1 MLRCLLLALATV
13 SLAWAVCAQDAPE
26 EADAGTNLPVETAP
40 GDGMPDAGTVE
51 VSLQEDGLH
60 LFCLNADAHEVFAR
74 IGVAAHLRVMVN
86 DTVDDRITANFV
98 GLAPWDAL
106 SGITAAYGLSMAEV
120 GGVIMI
126 SEGVPNGPAS
136 YLASEIATVP
146 TQYVPA
152 DRVKTLMPTF
162 LQNHIKMNRDQNAVV
177 LSAPSN
183 VIEKFRRDIAQ
194 LDVPAEQI
202 MIEVFMVELTDS
214 SMEDL
219 GVELSYSQAGMGL
232 GSNSDDGSLTYHGLA
247 WLPQSF
253 SASLS
258 ALASDSRAKIR
269 ARPRIATVSGQSA
282 EIFIGIERFLDKT
295 VRRLGSSGGE
305 QTSIDAG
312 VRLSLRPY
320 SGTGDIIIVDID
332 EAEISTLSAPDPVTG
347 LPNRTART
355 AETSVRV
362 ADGQTIILG
371 GLVQTEMRKDKGGI
385 PILRE
390 IPIIG
395 KLFEKTRTE
404 EIETELIIFITPR
417 KLTQTGHLPPEEEA
431 GIGERFGVELGGT
444 AAPPDAPVNDRPH
457 EPEGGE
463 R

>member
-1 MLRCLLLALATV
+1 MYPSMRRCLPAALAALV
-13 SLAWAVCAQDAPE
+13 LGACAYAQEAEPPAVT
-26 EADAGTNLPVETAP
+26 GTNLPEAVSSDEVIP
-40 GDGMPDAGTVE
+40 EAGTVE
-51 VSLQEDGLH
+51 VSLQSDGLH

-74 IGVAAHLRVMVN
+74 IGIAARLRVMVN
-86 DTVDDRITANFV
+86 DTVNDRITANLV
-98 GLAPWDAL
+98 GLPPRDVLAHV
-106 SGITAAYGLSMAEV
+106 TAAYGLSMAEV

-183 VIEKFRRDIAQ
+183 VIEKFRRDIEQ

-202 MIEVFMVELTDS
+202 MIEVFMVELTNSD
-214 SMEDL
+214 MKDL
-219 GVELSYSQAGMGL
+219 GVELSYSQAGLGL
-232 GSNSDDGSLTYHGLA
+232 GSNSDDGSLTYHGIA
-247 WLPQSF
+247 WLPRSF
-253 SASLS
+253 SANLS
-258 ALASDSRAKIR
+258 ALASESRAKIR
-269 ARPRIATVSGQSA
+269 ARPRVATVSGQRA

-320 SGTGDIIIVDID
+320 SGTGNIIIVDID

-371 GLVQTEMRKDKGGI
+371 GLIQTEMRKDKGGI

-395 KLFEKTRTE
+395 KLFEKERTE
-404 EIETELIIFITPR
+404 EIETELVIFITPR
-417 KLTQTGHLPPEEEA
+417 KLTQTGHLPAEEEA
-431 GIGERFGVELGGT
+431 RIGERFGVQLGETPGEDNRSG
-444 AAPPDAPVNDRPH
+444 DALR
-457 EPEGGE
+457 EGE
-463 R
+463 

>member
-1 MLRCLLLALATV
+1 MLRRLLVALATL
-13 SLAWAVCAQDAPE
+13 SLAWAVYAQEAPE
-26 EADAGTNLPVETAP
+26 EAEAGTNLPGEATPA
-40 GDGMPDAGTVE
+40 DEMPDAGTVE

-106 SGITAAYGLSMAEV
+106 SGIAAAYGLSMAEV

-183 VIEKFRRDIAQ
+183 VIEKFRSDIAQ

-202 MIEVFMVELTDS
+202 MIEVFMIELTDS
-214 SMEDL
+214 SMDDL

-232 GSNSDDGSLTYHGLA
+232 SSNSDDGSLTYRGLA

-253 SASLS
+253 SASLT

-332 EAEISTLSAPDPVTG
+332 EAEISTLSAPDAVTG

-355 AETSVRV
+355 ATTSVRV

-431 GIGERFGVELGGT
+431 GIGERFGVQLGETT
-444 AAPPDAPVNDRPH
+444 AQPDAPASDRPY

>member
-1 MLRCLLLALATV
+1 M
-13 SLAWAVCAQDAPE
+13 VCRWP
-26 EADAGTNLPVETAP
+26 
-40 GDGMPDAGTVE
+40 
-51 VSLQEDGLH
+51 
-60 LFCLNADAHEVFAR
+60 
-74 IGVAAHLRVMVN
+74 
-86 DTVDDRITANFV
+86 
-98 GLAPWDAL
+98 
-106 SGITAAYGLSMAEV
+106 EV

-183 VIEKFRRDIAQ
+183 VIEKFRSDIAQ

-202 MIEVFMVELTDS
+202 MIEVFMIELTDS
-214 SMEDL
+214 SMDDL

-232 GSNSDDGSLTYHGLA
+232 SSNSDDGSLTYRGLA

-253 SASLS
+253 SASLT

-269 ARPRIATVSGQSA
+269 PATHRDGIGA
-282 EIFIGIERFLDKT
+282 ERGDLHGIERFST
-295 VRRLGSSGGE
+295 RVRRLGSEE

-312 VRLSLRPY
+312 VRLSLRLY

-332 EAEISTLSAPDPVTG
+332 VRRRSQPSRPLTRHPPTDRAMADD
-347 LPNRTART
+347 
-355 AETSVRV
+355 VRV

-371 GLVQTEMRKDKGGI
+371 GLVHMRKDNI
-385 PILRE
+385 PILRRS
-390 IPIIG
+390 PSSASSS
-395 KLFEKTRTE
+395 KDP
-404 EIETELIIFITPR
+404 PR
-417 KLTQTGHLPPEEEA
+417 RSRLS
-431 GIGERFGVELGGT
+431 
-444 AAPPDAPVNDRPH
+444 
-457 EPEGGE
+457 
-463 R
+463 

>member
-1 MLRCLLLALATV
+1 MVIRVAMLVGVLLIG
-13 SLAWAVCAQDAPE
+13 SLAWAQEAAPPTG
-26 EADAGTNLPVETAP
+26 DDTNLPEEPTSV
-40 GDGMPDAGTVE
+40 DDMPPPGTVE
-51 VSLQEDGLH
+51 VSFADDGLH

-74 IGVAAHLRVMVN
+74 IGVAAGLRVMVN
-86 DTVDDRITANFV
+86 DTVNDRITANFV
-98 GLAPWDAL
+98 GLPPHDAL
-106 SGITAAYGLSMAEV
+106 SRITAAYGLSMADV

-162 LQNHIKMNRDQNAVV
+162 LQNHIKMNREQNAVV

-183 VIEKFRRDIAQ
+183 VIEKFRRDIQQ

-214 SMEDL
+214 TMDDL
-219 GVELSYSQAGMGL
+219 GVELSYSDGGTGL
-232 GSNSDDGSLTYHGLA
+232 GSNSNDGSLTYHGVA
-247 WLPQSF
+247 WLPTSF
-253 SASLS
+253 GASLT

-269 ARPRIATVSGQSA
+269 ARPRIATVSGQRA

-295 VRRLGSSGGE
+295 VRRLGQSGGE

-312 VRLSLRPY
+312 VRLRLRPY

-371 GLVQTEMRKDKGGI
+371 GLVQTESREDEGGI
-385 PILRE
+385 PILRD
-390 IPIIG
+390 IPVIG

-404 EIETELIIFITPR
+404 EIETELVIFITPR
-417 KLTQTGHLPPEEEA
+417 KLTRTGHLPPQEEA
-431 GIGERFGVELGGT
+431 DIGERFDVDLSERNGG
-444 AAPPDAPVNDRPH
+444 ADHSADDRPH
-457 EPEGGE
+457 RPQPEE
-463 R
+463 E